1 MEQEIERKSEVA
13 NLSLDFIDNQLEE
26 INAKLKVSESDLESY
41 KESNDVIIL
50 SDKAKTV
57 SSQLV
62 EYESKIQE
70 FDIEENIMK
79 IYFNISQTI
88 KI

>member
-13 NLSLDFIDNQLEE
+13 NPILDFIDNQLEE

-50 SDKAKTV
+50 SDKAKLF
-57 SSQLV
+57 LV
-62 EYESKIQE
+62 NWLSMNQNSKA
-70 FDIEENIMK
+70 
-79 IYFNISQTI
+79 
-88 KI
+88 